1 MNMEAKYMV
10 KDIDLKLLKVI
21 NTLIE
26 SGSVTKTAEL
36 HGLTP
41 GSISYALKKARK
53 LTGAMLFIRTK
64 HGMRPDS
71 TALEL
76 NKVYREFIDLADS
89 AERPVYE
96 PEQRTALENRKE
108 MKINTYAPFEM
119 LLAEAAQ
126 QASSANRRW
135 RYIFNH
141 FIDDTAERMHRLK
154 NYEADIDI
162 GAKLPPD
169 EQISKMKIFTS
180 RVVVLAGEENKKIGS
195 TFTIADWYNCQHA
208 MWSSASDFY
217 ANNIVHSEYM
227 IAHLRERDVVMVS
240 DNILNMV
247 IHCAQSNCIML
258 IPEFYSQILMGHF
271 PVRFLQMPEGL
282 ELRYDCYLHY
292 HNHLAGDHDMIS
304 NIDTLLERIKKKY
317 NYV

>member
-1 MNMEAKYMV
+1 MV

-21 NTLIE
+21 NTLID

-53 LTGAMLFIRTK
+53 LIGATLFIRTK

-76 NKVYREFIDLADS
+76 NKVYKEFIDLAEN

-96 PEQRTALENRKE
+96 PEQRAALENRKE
-108 MKINTYAPFEM
+108 IKINTYAPFEM

-126 QASSANRRW
+126 HTSSGSRRW

-141 FIDDTAERMHRLK
+141 FIDDTAERINRLK
-154 NYEADIDI
+154 NYDADIDI

-169 EQISKMKIFTS
+169 DQISK
-180 RVVVLAGEENKKIGS
+180 
-195 TFTIADWYNCQHA
+195 
-208 MWSSASDFY
+208 
-217 ANNIVHSEYM
+217 
-227 IAHLRERDVVMVS
+227 
-240 DNILNMV
+240 
-247 IHCAQSNCIML
+247 
-258 IPEFYSQILMGHF
+258 
-271 PVRFLQMPEGL
+271 
-282 ELRYDCYLHY
+282 
-292 HNHLAGDHDMIS
+292 
-304 NIDTLLERIKKKY
+304 
-317 NYV
+317 